1 MIGDFFNV
9 SLKKIK
15 EAIES
20 YKSLDNRSQIIK
32 INNKKIILD
41 SYNAN
46 PSSME
51 FAIKNFHRKFINDK
65 ILIIGD
71 MLELGVYSKSA
82 HKQIVNLIIDLS
94 FDNVITVG
102 ENFFDINNT
111 PNSFKKYLSTD
122 ELIKFISSKGVKEK
136 NILIKGSRSLRLE
149 KILKV
154 L

>member
-1 MIGDFFNV
+1 
-9 SLKKIK
+9 
-15 EAIES
+15 
-20 YKSLDNRSQIIK
+20 
-32 INNKKIILD
+32 
-41 SYNAN
+41 
-46 PSSME
+46 
-51 FAIKNFHRKFINDK
+51 
-65 ILIIGD
+65 

-82 HKQIVNLIIDLS
+82 HKQIVDLILDLS
-94 FDNVITVG
+94 FDNVMTVG